1 MPGEAIIGKV
11 AVKVVPDTSN
21 FKDDLK
27 EQLEKIER
35 SLGDL
40 EVKIMP
46 KLDDTE
52 VRAEAKKAKEIAE
65 KELSNVTL
73 HVDLDNADSVRR
85 NLSQLEA
92 QLARLQE
99 TTEIEVDMQNMDDV
113 LSAIDLLEE
122 EGIGVELRVDE
133 TNPASIEAALKKLDA
148 EIKAI
153 ADKAI
158 EPIKLHLDEDEL
170 RAERERLQL
179 ELDHL
184 NALEINVKFDLDAA
198 EASRLKAEAE
208 GVLKIIDDTLSG
220 LTVGMKVDPAEVA
233 KIKREM
239 QAELL
244 KLNDLVVRV
253 DAELDPLAKRKLE
266 LEMEAVRAR
275 IHDLKVKLTP
285 EVDQTAARVAAVELL
300 TLARDRIV
308 KLKPVVDNGATRGLL
323 TALNRLS
330 GHRQGLAWLTDIGE
344 FLGSLDLALPR
355 IAMLGTA
362 FFGLAASVTAGSG
375 ALFVLAQQL
384 ATIASGAVLAGPGVL
399 ASIAASAVVATI
411 AFKDFGKVLPDIKA
425 KFGELKQLISDNF
438 WAEAEKSFRSAFNFI
453 FPQLKEGI
461 GILSTSMGGFFSEL
475 ALSLGEVLENNGRL
489 KGMFQNVADGW
500 DNLSGH
506 AGAMAR
512 IIGFLGT
519 AGSKFFKTLLTDLG
533 NATEKWS
540 DWLEEA
546 EKTGRLDE
554 IINNAYQSVINFFRV
569 IGNIVQIFD
578 ALGDAARKAFGTDIL
593 GSFADGLDRIE
604 KTMHGPVFQK
614 EMSEVFVAAKTAMS
628 EISDRAGPALGD
640 AFKNLGNIV
649 ETIFPNVGATIGEVL
664 GGIADAFNAERF
676 LSGIQGF
683 FGSIRDLAQ
692 TIRPA
697 FDDMGDAIGSVLDLM
712 SSFITAS
719 APYARDALEFWSG
732 VIETLADGLRPFVE
746 KLVPAVGDLFNA
758 IAPGIQKIADAI
770 ANFASGGGGDAI
782 VKFVQ
787 DITPG
792 AEKLA
797 GFIGDL
803 AKATAD
809 WLNQNLPDILQ
820 TWSEWFNKFS
830 DWVDEHKD
838 TIISFFTGLLDV
850 VKFLAT
856 HIETFAIALGI
867 LVAVKII
874 GWLSSLAEFVKTLTT
889 IRTVLGGGA
898 LATGLEGLAGSLGK
912 FALLGGSI
920 AVIAGLAAFIDRSE
934 DWHPD
939 NLQTAGDA
947 LFNLG
952 AGASAAAGPLG
963 LILDLLFGSDDGDPG
978 LADYSGGGIP
988 VVPPQNIPQDS
999 NGRGAGDAPLMP
1011 QGSFPNLPGYVTPD
1025 QLDQAQKNWENFDK
1039 LYQGFIDGLIRRG
1052 DEGSDAI
1059 AGQFGDMFNS
1069 MQGHFNDAA
1078 PNLNQTWNQW
1088 WDQFEQKLSED
1099 VGPETAKQL
1108 RDMLQGMQGQLDQW
1122 GPLFGDDWTNFW
1134 DGILTDQQD
1143 QGSQLPAQLGIQLAS
1158 MQTNLGAFAPQFT
1171 TQFASM
1177 WQTANEIGGTQG
1189 DLMKQQ
1195 LQAMLDGMNGQ
1206 VSTGMTTINASW
1218 QTGWNQMPS
1227 GMTPGINASITLAGG
1242 IPGRIVTAVGPLGG
1256 TLYTAGA
1263 QLMQGLANGI
1273 TSNIKLVVAAATLA
1287 ANQAAG
1293 AVKSASKIA
1302 SPSKVF
1308 AELGGYMMAGLAKGI
1323 KSNADSVVQVM
1334 TDMVADLTGVT
1345 DGYSGVSAAVSAAA
1359 NRSMASPGDTYNS
1372 HKTLN
1377 YYAAPGSSISNEDDL
1392 FKAAARARMGW

>member
-1 MPGEAIIGKV
+1 M
-11 AVKVVPDTSN
+11 S
-21 FKDDLK
+21 
-27 EQLEKIER
+27 R
-35 SLGDL
+35 SQ
-40 EVKIMP
+40 I
-46 KLDDTE
+46 
-52 VRAEAKKAKEIAE
+52 
-65 KELSNVTL
+65 
-73 HVDLDNADSVRR
+73 
-85 NLSQLEA
+85 
-92 QLARLQE
+92 
-99 TTEIEVDMQNMDDV
+99 
-113 LSAIDLLEE
+113 
-122 EGIGVELRVDE
+122 
-133 TNPASIEAALKKLDA
+133 
-148 EIKAI
+148 
-153 ADKAI
+153 
-158 EPIKLHLDEDEL
+158 
-170 RAERERLQL
+170 
-179 ELDHL
+179 
-184 NALEINVKFDLDAA
+184 
-198 EASRLKAEAE
+198 
-208 GVLKIIDDTLSG
+208 
-220 LTVGMKVDPAEVA
+220 
-233 KIKREM
+233 
-239 QAELL
+239 
-244 KLNDLVVRV
+244 
-253 DAELDPLAKRKLE
+253 
-266 LEMEAVRAR
+266 
-275 IHDLKVKLTP
+275 
-285 EVDQTAARVAAVELL
+285 
-300 TLARDRIV
+300 
-308 KLKPVVDNGATRGLL
+308 
-323 TALNRLS
+323 
-330 GHRQGLAWLTDIGE
+330 
-344 FLGSLDLALPR
+344 
-355 IAMLGTA
+355 
-362 FFGLAASVTAGSG
+362 
-375 ALFVLAQQL
+375 
-384 ATIASGAVLAGPGVL
+384 
-399 ASIAASAVVATI
+399 
-411 AFKDFGKVLPDIKA
+411 
-425 KFGELKQLISDNF
+425 
-438 WAEAEKSFRSAFNFI
+438 RSSFNFI
-453 FPQLKEGI
+453 FPQLKAGI
-461 GILSTSMGGFFSEL
+461 GILSTSMGGFISEL
-475 ALSLGEVLENNGRL
+475 ALSLGEVLKNNGRL
-489 KGMFQNVADGW
+489 KGMFQNVADGL
-500 DNLSGH
+500 DALTGH

-519 AGSKFFKTLLTDLG
+519 AGSKFFKKLLTDIG

-604 KTMHGPVFQK
+604 KMMHGPVFQK

-803 AKATAD
+803 ATATAD
-809 WLNQNLPDILQ
+809 WLNQNLDDILK
-820 TWSEWFNKFS
+820 TWADWFNNFS
-830 DWVDEHKD
+830 NWVDEHKEA
-838 TIISFFTGLLDV
+838 IIGFFTGLLDV

-867 LVAVKII
+867 LVGVKIV
-874 GWLSSLAEFVKTLTT
+874 GFLADLGRLVAGLGAL
-889 IRTVLGGGA
+889 RAALGAGGAAAGGG
-898 LATGLEGLAGSLGK
+898 
-912 FALLGGSI
+912 
-920 AVIAGLAAFIDRSE
+920 GLAAGLGGLAAGLGRFIAYGAAIAGVIALLNQIDTGA
-934 DWHPD
+934 DFHPD
-939 NLQTAGDA
+939 NLQTAGDS
-947 LFNLG
+947 LFNIADG
-952 AGASAAAGPLG
+952 ANAALGPLG
-963 LILDLLFGSDDGDPG
+963 LIWDIIKNWGQ
-978 LADYSGGGIP
+978 ADTSLPAPALP
-988 VVPPQNIPQDS
+988 VPPPPPQNIPQDS
-999 NGRGAGDAPLMP
+999 NGRAGGDAQLKP
-1011 QGSFPNLPGYVTPD
+1011 QGNWPNLPGYVTPE

-1039 LYQGFIDGLIRRG
+1039 LYQAFVDGLIREG
-1052 DEGSDAI
+1052 DEGSDSI
-1059 AGQFGDMFNS
+1059 ARSFGDMFNT
-1069 MQGHFNDAA
+1069 MQGHFSDAA
-1078 PNLNQTWNQW
+1078 PNLNQSWTQW

-1218 QTGWNQMPS
+1218 QTGWNQMPN

-1345 DGYSGVSAAVSAAA
+1345 DGYSELVR
-1359 NRSMASPGDTYNS
+1359 RSLRRP
-1372 HKTLN
+1372 
-1377 YYAAPGSSISNEDDL
+1377 I
-1392 FKAAARARMGW
+1392 ARWLRPAIRTTRTRR